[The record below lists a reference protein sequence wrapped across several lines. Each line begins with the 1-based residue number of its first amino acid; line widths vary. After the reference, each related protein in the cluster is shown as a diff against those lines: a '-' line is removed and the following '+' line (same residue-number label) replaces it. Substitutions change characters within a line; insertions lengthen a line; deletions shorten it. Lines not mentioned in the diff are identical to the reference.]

1 MEGNSF
7 QLVSCLPCLFPF
19 NLPNTLKL
27 VKTAELPPDR
37 NYVVGCHPHGIMC
50 MGTFCNFFTE
60 ANNFSK
66 QFPGIQTSP
75 VTLAFLLHLPVYRDY
90 LMYLGKPQAEWEEGP
105 LLPSPHTRLPPTH
118 PTQGPGLNIG
128 LAHSGHQC
136 MALERVSC
144 ILVGKGIRG
153 HTASG
158 MGSRCGRNG
167 VWIPLNGR

>member
-50 MGTFCNFFTE
+50 MGTFCNFVTE

-75 VTLAFLLHLPVYRDY
+75 VTLAFLLHLPV
-90 LMYLGKPQAEWEEGP
+90 
-105 LLPSPHTRLPPTH
+105 
-118 PTQGPGLNIG
+118 
-128 LAHSGHQC
+128 
-136 MALERVSC
+136 
-144 ILVGKGIRG
+144 
-153 HTASG
+153 
-158 MGSRCGRNG
+158 
-167 VWIPLNGR
+167 